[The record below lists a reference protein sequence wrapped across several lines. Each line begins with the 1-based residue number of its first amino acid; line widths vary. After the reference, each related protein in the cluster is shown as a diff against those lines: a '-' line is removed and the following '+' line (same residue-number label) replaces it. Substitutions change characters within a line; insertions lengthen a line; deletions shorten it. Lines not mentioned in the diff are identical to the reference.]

1 MKKALTLLL
10 IALVALA
17 LGQEKVF
24 KGAEVGKTGGTF
36 RFTTSQ
42 DLTTFNPFV
51 ARTDASGDIMRWLYP
66 ILTATSPYTF
76 APEGYL
82 ASSWQ
87 IDSAGRAITFKLRS
101 GAKWSDGQTL
111 DADDVVFSAMVYSDP
126 KVNSPRRSMFLV
138 DGELIK
144 WTKIDATTVRA
155 ELPKPYAPALLQNW
169 PIAPEHI
176 FGEAYKTGKLAEV
189 YGLDTPPASIVAGG
203 PWMMESYTKGKQI
216 VHKLNPLY
224 WGTDEKSN
232 KVPYLERWIVSI
244 VPTPEARLA
253 KFLAGETD
261 LYEAPNADAVAAVS
275 EAIKSGKLKGAIYPN
290 AASSIFTNVMIFNWN
305 NKDSFKAQ
313 LFRQLTFRKAMA
325 HLVNKQAMVEIG
337 LGGLGRVQWSPFSP
351 ANPTFFSEDVVKY
364 EYNPPKAS
372 ALLAELG
379 FRNKNPE
386 GFLTNAE
393 GKVLELNFA
402 TRKDTIPSQKMAQI
416 WTEDARKVGVK
427 VNYQAVEFSELVRVL
442 SNPNPDGT
450 RDFDAIS
457 IGLGYGP
464 DPAYYSGAYRI
475 GGGQHSWNMGP
486 GASYEPFEVLMDKL
500 MVQGAST
507 FDLAERKRI
516 YTEFQ
521 QVAAE
526 NLPFIY
532 MVTQAYNAAWSA
544 RMGGIFPKEQ
554 FNFFSGTVPYIET
567 LFVKE

>member
-1 MKKALTLLL
+1 MKRFFTLMFTLLL
-10 IALVALA
+10 VSLVSLA

-24 KGAEVGKTGGTF
+24 KSTEVGKAGGTF
-36 RFTTSQ
+36 RITTNL
-42 DLTTFNPFV
+42 DPTTFNPFV
-51 ARTDASGDIMRWLYP
+51 GRTDASGNIFGWLYP
-66 ILTATSPYTF
+66 PLTATSPYTF

-87 IDSAGRAITFKLRS
+87 IENGGRAIVFKLRS
-101 GAKWSDGQTL
+101 GAKWSDGQAL
-111 DADDVVFSAMVYSDP
+111 DADDVVFSAMVYSDL
-126 KVNSPRRSMFLV
+126 KVNSPRRFNFLV

-176 FGEAYKTGKLAEV
+176 FAEAYKAGKLAEV

-203 PWMMESYTKGKQI
+203 PWVLESYTKGEQI
-216 VHKLNPLY
+216 VYKRNPLY
-224 WGTDEKSN
+224 WGTDERGN
-232 KVPYLERWIVSI
+232 KVPYLERCVVSI
-244 VPTPEARLA
+244 VPSPEARLA

-261 LYEAPNADAVAAVS
+261 YFDAPNADVVAAVS
-275 EAIKSGKLKGAIYPN
+275 EAIKSGKLKGQVFPN
-290 AASSIFTNVMIFNWN
+290 ATSSTFTNILIFNWN

-313 LFRQLTFRKAMA
+313 LFRQLTFRKAMT
-325 HLVNKQAMVEIG
+325 HLINKQAMIETA
-337 LGGLGRVQWSPFSP
+337 LGGLGRAQWSPFSP
-351 ANPTFFSEDVVKY
+351 ANPTFFNEDVVKY
-364 EYNPPKAS
+364 PYDPAKAT

-379 FRNKNPE
+379 FRTKNPE
-386 GFLTNAE
+386 GFLINSE
-393 GKVLELNFA
+393 GKVLEFNFA
-402 TRKDTIPSQKMAQI
+402 TIKGDIPYEKMAQI
-416 WTEDARKVGVK
+416 WTEDARKIGVK
-427 VNYQAVEFSELVRVL
+427 VNYQPVEVGELIRAL

-475 GGGQHSWNMGP
+475 GSPQHSWNMGP
-486 GASYEPFEVLMDKL
+486 GASYQPFETLMDKL

-507 FDLAERKRI
+507 FDLAERKKI

-532 MVTQAYNAAWSA
+532 VVTPASNPAWNT
-544 RMGGIFPKEQ
+544 RMGGIF
-554 FNFFSGTVPYIET
+554 TTLALPYIET

>member
-1 MKKALTLLL
+1 
-10 IALVALA
+10 
-17 LGQEKVF
+17 
-24 KGAEVGKTGGTF
+24 
-36 RFTTSQ
+36 
-42 DLTTFNPFV
+42 
-51 ARTDASGDIMRWLYP
+51 
-66 ILTATSPYTF
+66 
-76 APEGYL
+76 
-82 ASSWQ
+82 
-87 IDSAGRAITFKLRS
+87 
-101 GAKWSDGQTL
+101 
-111 DADDVVFSAMVYSDP
+111 MVYSDP
-126 KVNSPRRSMFLV
+126 TVNSPRRSMFLV
-138 DGELIK
+138 DGEPIK

-203 PWMMESYTKGKQI
+203 PWMLESYTKGEQI
-216 VHKLNPLY
+216 VHKRNPLY
-224 WGTDEKSN
+224 WGTDEKGN

-275 EAIKSGKLKGAIYPN
+275 EAIKSGKLKGQIFAN
-290 AASSIFTNVMIFNWN
+290 TTSSIFTNVMIFNWN

-313 LFRQLTFRKAMA
+313 LFHQLTFRKAMA
-325 HLVNKQAMVEIG
+325 HLVNKQAMVETG

-351 ANPTFFSEDVVKY
+351 VNPTFINEDVVKY
-364 EYNPPKAS
+364 LYDPAKAT

-393 GKVLELNFA
+393 GKPLEFNFA
-402 TRKDTIPSQKMAQI
+402 TVKGSVPYEKMAQI
-416 WTEDARKVGVK
+416 WTEDARKIGVK
-427 VNYQAVEFSELVRVL
+427 VNYQPLELNELVRVL

-457 IGLGYGP
+457 IGLGYGL
-464 DPAYYSGAYRI
+464 DPASYSGAYRI

-486 GASYEPFEVLMDKL
+486 QTSYEPFEMLLDKL

-532 MVTQAYNAAWSA
+532 VVTQGYSPAWST
-544 RMGGIFPKEQ
+544 RMGGMTTGEKI
-554 FNFFSGTVPYIET
+554 SGFAATVPYIET